1 MKRIPR
7 YRQTSAIRAFLAI
20 ASLHTAADCS
30 LAQESVFNEAVFK
43 RWHEY
48 EDFSRRIQATARKTV
63 SGLEPGTT
71 ESYSISYKQNRQ
83 CAMFCTNLRWGTTL
97 FRSCLIANP
106 RYSVEIKRNVSD
118 HSNTLLLDYKEDPN
132 AIFPHAGQPLFDVL
146 FGSVSPHFTYH
157 HVRLS
162 DVVLRPS
169 FKANRVSKEMR
180 DGVELVRIDHS
191 YVEDRPHSRAKMQS
205 RRRGSIYFD
214 PARCWCIRQ
223 IKESEE
229 FIINGTRDHMAEV
242 EVRNE
247 VTDHPS
253 GFPIIKSKTYVRNG
267 FSDRRHKKIGGT
279 ETINYEIEVNEDVP
293 NDEFTLSAFGL
304 PEPAG
309 MEPVKKPIP
318 LYVWNL
324 IAAGVCGVVALVF
337 RHLARRRRLAAAS

>member
-7 YRQTSAIRAFLAI
+7 YRQISAIRAFLTI
-20 ASLHTAADCS
+20 VSLHTAANCS
-30 LAQESVFNEAVFK
+30 LAQESVFHEAVFK

-48 EDFSRRIQATARKTV
+48 EDFSRRIQATARRTV

-83 CAMFCTNLRWGTTL
+83 GAMFRTNMRWGKPTL
-97 FRSCLIANP
+97 EFCLIANP
-106 RYSVEIKRNVSD
+106 RYSAEIKRNAPD

-132 AIFPHAGQPLFDVL
+132 AILPHAGQPLFDVL
-146 FGSVSPHFTYH
+146 FGAVSPHFTYR

-169 FKANRVSKEMR
+169 FKVNRVSKEMR

-191 YVEDRPHSRAKMQS
+191 YVEDRPHPRAKMQS

-229 FIINGTRDHMAEV
+229 FINNGARDYMAEV
-242 EVRNE
+242 EIRYE
-247 VTDHPS
+247 ITDHSS
-253 GFPIIKSKTYVRNG
+253 GFPIIKSKTFVRTG
-267 FSDRRHKKIGGT
+267 YSDSRKKKIGGT
-279 ETINYEIEVNEDVP
+279 ETINYEIEFNEEVP

-309 MEPVKKPIP
+309 MEPVRKPIP
-318 LYVWNL
+318 LYVWIL

-337 RHLARRRRLAAAS
+337 RHLARRWRLAATG